1 MSEHAVAAQESHKT
15 TDCTN
20 FVQPVVVHWK
30 FKQCDYLTVTVD
42 FTVICCYT
50 DILSRMAVRIFFSL
64 RLI

>member
-1 MSEHAVAAQESHKT
+1 MSEHAVAAQENHKAT
-15 TDCTN
+15 GCTN

-30 FKQCDYLTVTVD
+30 FKRCDYLTVTVD
-42 FTVICCYT
+42 FTVICFYT